1 MAEYDREAAVMN
13 IAWFTPYQ
21 QGSAIAKFSSLVVPA
36 LAARGHSITLFSSDR
51 QPPIEHRRLPE
62 GIELLHWSLFETAP
76 EVADA
81 YDLIVYN
88 VGDQPEYHFG
98 VLKLI
103 DRYTGV
109 CIFHDFYLVDL
120 FLGWCATEI
129 EKPLAHF
136 IVASIY
142 GEEIAKEFWAR
153 IGQPDFQNWAA
164 SHVPMT
170 EWVARKA
177 LAAVAHAPFYK
188 QRLAGSSAGPV
199 RVIPLA
205 SNAPANVVSIR
216 DKNGPVRILTVGVVN
231 PNKRVEAVINA
242 VAGSPALRSRCEYNI
257 VGRIEPSYR
266 AGLQSLIADL
276 GLQDAV
282 HVHGE
287 VSDFELHS
295 RFAEADV
302 LACLRWPALEG
313 ASGSCIEAMSYGK
326 AVIVTDTGFYSSIP
340 SDCVL
345 KVSLACEARELAQHL
360 EMIIIDVNERDALGK
375 RALDWARREYAPETY
390 AERIEPLLEAAAE
403 ERPSADALKQI
414 GLALRAMGVQHD
426 DPLVNRVG
434 SEFRTLFCEVPR
446 KESDALESR
455 RSAVSNR

>member
-1 MAEYDREAAVMN
+1 MN

-21 QGSAIAKFSSLVVPA
+21 RASAIAKFSSLVVPV
-36 LAARGHSITLFSSDR
+36 LAARGHSITLFSSDK

-81 YDLIVYN
+81 YDVIVYN
-88 VGDQPEYHFG
+88 VGDHPENHFG

-142 GEEIAKEFWAR
+142 GEQIAKEFWAR

-188 QRLAGSSAGPV
+188 QRLADSSAGPV

-205 SNAPANVVSIR
+205 YNAPANVVSIR
-216 DKNGPVRILTVGVVN
+216 DQNSPVRILTVGVVN

-242 VAGSPALRSRCEYNI
+242 VASSPALRSRCEYNI

-266 AGLQSLIADL
+266 AELQSLIAES
-276 GLQDAV
+276 GLEDAV

-287 VSDFELHS
+287 VSDFELHW
-295 RFAEADV
+295 RFVEADV

-313 ASGSCIEAMSYGK
+313 ASASCIEAMSYAK

-345 KVSLACEARELAQHL
+345 KVSLAREAQELAQHL
-360 EMIIIDVNERDALGK
+360 EMVVVDVNERNALGK
-375 RALDWARREYAPETY
+375 RAQDWAKREYAPEKY
-390 AERIEPLLEAAAE
+390 SERIEPLLEAAAE

-414 GLALRAMGVQHD
+414 GSTLRAMGVQHD
-426 DPLVNRVG
+426 DPIVSRVG
-434 SEFRTLFCEVPR
+434 SEFRTLFCEVTR
-446 KESDALESR
+446 KA
-455 RSAVSNR
+455 

>member
-1 MAEYDREAAVMN
+1 MN

-21 QGSAIAKFSSLVVPA
+21 QGSAIAKFSSLVVAA

-51 QPPIEHRRLPE
+51 LPPIDHRRPPE
-62 GIELLHWSLFETAP
+62 GIDLLHWSLFETAP
-76 EVADA
+76 ELADA
-81 YDLIVYN
+81 YDVIVYN
-88 VGDQPEYHFG
+88 VGDHPDNHFG

-120 FLGWCATEI
+120 FLGWSGTEI
-129 EKPLAHF
+129 EKPLAHL

-142 GEEIAKEFWAR
+142 GEEVAKEFWAR
-153 IGQPDFQNWAA
+153 EGQPDFQEWAA

-188 QRLAGSSAGPV
+188 QRLDDATAGPV
-199 RVIPLA
+199 TVIPLA
-205 SNAPANVVSIR
+205 SNAPANFMPIR
-216 DKNGPVRILTVGVVN
+216 VQNGPIRILTVGVIN
-231 PNKRVEAVINA
+231 PNKRVEAVIHA
-242 VAGSPALRSRCEYNI
+242 MAGSPALRSRCEYNI

-266 AGLQSLIADL
+266 VRLQSLIADS

-287 VSDFELHS
+287 VSDFDLHR
-295 RFAEADV
+295 RFVEADIV
-302 LACLRWPALEG
+302 ACLRWPALEG

-326 AVIVTDTGFYSSIP
+326 SIIVTDTGFYSSIP

-345 KVSLACEARELAQHL
+345 KVSLAREAQELAQHL
-360 EMIIIDVNERDALGK
+360 ERVAIDVDERDALGK
-375 RALDWARREYAPETY
+375 RALDWARREHTPEIY
-390 AERIEPLLEAAAE
+390 AERIESLLEAAAE
-403 ERPSADALKQI
+403 ERPAADVLKQI
-414 GLALRAMGVQHD
+414 GLTLRAMGVQHD
-426 DPLVNRVG
+426 DPIVSRVG
-434 SEFRTLFCEVPR
+434 SEFRTLFCGGGAEGV
-446 KESDALESR
+446 
-455 RSAVSNR
+455 N

>member
-1 MAEYDREAAVMN
+1 MN
-13 IAWFTPYQ
+13 IAWVTPYQ
-21 QGSAIAKFSSLVVPA
+21 RGSAIAKFSSLVVPA
-36 LAARGHSITLFSSDR
+36 LAARGHSITLFSSDK
-51 QPPIEHRRLPE
+51 QPPIEHRRIPQ
-62 GIELLHWSLFETAP
+62 GIDLLHWSLFETDP

-88 VGDQPEYHFG
+88 VGDHPEYHFG

-103 DRYTGV
+103 DRYSGV

-120 FLGWCATEI
+120 FRGWCATEI
-129 EKPLAHF
+129 ERPLAHS

-142 GEEIAKEFWAR
+142 GEEIAEEFWAR
-153 IGQPDFQNWAA
+153 ELQPDFQEWAA
-164 SHVPMT
+164 SHAPMT

-188 QRLAGSSAGPV
+188 QRLVDSSAGPV
-199 RVIPLA
+199 AVIPLA
-205 SNAPANVVSIR
+205 SNAPANIARIR
-216 DKNGPVRILTVGVVN
+216 HQNGPVRILSVGVVN

-242 VAGSPALRSRCEYNI
+242 VARSPALRGCCEYNI

-266 AGLQSLIADL
+266 TRLQSLIADL

-287 VSDFELHS
+287 VSDFELHW

-313 ASGSCIEAMSYGK
+313 ASGSCIEALSYGK

-345 KVSLACEARELAQHL
+345 KVSLARESQELAQHL
-360 EMIIIDVNERDALGK
+360 ERIIIDVNERDALGN

-403 ERPSADALKQI
+403 EKPSADALEQI
-414 GLALRAMGVQHD
+414 GLTLRAMGVRFD
-426 DPLVNRVG
+426 DPIVNRVG
-434 SEFRTLFCEVPR
+434 SEFRTLFCGVGAE
-446 KESDALESR
+446 EINAL
-455 RSAVSNR
+455 

>member
-1 MAEYDREAAVMN
+1 LAEHDRETAVVK

-21 QGSAIAKFSSLVVPA
+21 QGSAIAKFSSLVVTA
-36 LAARGHSITLFSSDR
+36 LAARDHSITLFSTDR
-51 QPPIEHRRLPE
+51 LPPIEHRRLPQC
-62 GIELLHWSLFETAP
+62 IELFHWSLFETVP
-76 EVADA
+76 EVAEA

-88 VGDQPEYHFG
+88 VGDHSEYHFG

-103 DRYTGV
+103 DRFTGV

-129 EKPLAHF
+129 EKPLADL

-142 GEEIAKEFWAR
+142 GQETAKEFR
-153 IGQPDFQNWAA
+153 TRTGQPDFQEWAV

-188 QRLAGSSAGPV
+188 QRLADSSAGPV
-199 RVIPLA
+199 TVIPLA
-205 SNAPANVVSIR
+205 WNAPANFVPIR
-216 DKNGPVRILTVGVVN
+216 DQNGPVRILTLGVVN
-231 PNKRVEAVINA
+231 PNKRVEAVIHA
-242 VAGSPALRSRCEYNI
+242 VAGSPVLRSRCEYNI
-257 VGRIEPSYR
+257 VGHIEPPYR
-266 AGLQSLIADL
+266 AKIESLIADL

-282 HVHGE
+282 FVHGE
-287 VSDFELHS
+287 VSDFELHW
-295 RFAEADV
+295 RLVEANV

-313 ASGSCIEAMSYGK
+313 ASASCIEAMSYGK

-345 KVSLACEARELAQHL
+345 KVSLAHEAQELAQHL
-360 EMIIIDVNERDALGK
+360 EMVVTDVNERGVLGK
-375 RALDWARREYAPETY
+375 RALDWARREYAPERY

-414 GLALRAMGVQHD
+414 GLTLRAMGVQHD
-426 DPLVNRVG
+426 DPIVSRVG
-434 SEFRTLFCEVPR
+434 SEFRTLFCAGPQ
-446 KESDALESR
+446 KS
-455 RSAVSNR
+455 

>member
-1 MAEYDREAAVMN
+1 MN

-21 QGSAIAKFSSLVVPA
+21 RSSAIAKFSSLVVPA
-36 LAARGHSITLFSSDR
+36 LAARGHSMTLFSSDK
-51 QPPIEHRRLPE
+51 QPLIEYRRVPN

-88 VGDQPEYHFG
+88 IGDHLEYHFG

-109 CIFHDFYLVDL
+109 CIFHDYYLVDL
-120 FLGWCATEI
+120 FLGWCAI
-129 EKPLAHF
+129 ESEKSFAHS
-136 IVASIY
+136 ILASIY
-142 GEEIAKEFWAR
+142 GEEVANEFWTR
-153 IGQPDFQNWAA
+153 IFQPDFQEWAA

-177 LAAVAHAPFYK
+177 LAAVAHAEFYK
-188 QRLAGSSAGPV
+188 KRLADSSAGPV
-199 RVIPLA
+199 TVIPLA
-205 SNAPANVVSIR
+205 SNAPANIAR
-216 DKNGPVRILTVGVVN
+216 IQGQNGRVRILTVGVVN

-242 VAGSPALRSRCEYNI
+242 VAGSSILRTRCQYNI

-266 AGLQSLIADL
+266 AKLESLIAES
-276 GLQDAV
+276 GLLDSV

-287 VSDFELHS
+287 VSDFELHW

-326 AVIVTDTGFYSSIP
+326 AIIVTDTGFYSSIP

-345 KVSLACEARELAQHL
+345 KVSLAREAEDLAQHL
-360 EMIIIDVNERDALGK
+360 AKVVVDVNERDALGK
-375 RALDWARREYAPETY
+375 RAMEWAKREYAPETY
-390 AERIEPLLEAAAE
+390 AERIEPLLEAAVE
-403 ERPSADALKQI
+403 ERPCADALKQI
-414 GLALRAMGVQHD
+414 GLTLRAMGMQHH
-426 DPLVNRVG
+426 DPIVTRIG
-434 SEFRTLFCEVPR
+434 SEFRTLFCQVAM
-446 KESDALESR
+446 KE
-455 RSAVSNR
+455 

>member
-1 MAEYDREAAVMN
+1 MK

-36 LAARGHSITLFSSDR
+36 LSARGHSISLFSSDKR
-51 QPPIEHRRLPE
+51 PPIEHRRVPE

-88 VGDQPEYHFG
+88 IGDHAEYHFG

-103 DRYTGV
+103 DRCTGV

-129 EKPLAHF
+129 EKPLAHC

-142 GEEIAKEFWAR
+142 GEEIAKEFWPR
-153 IGQPDFQNWAA
+153 QFQPDFQQWAA

-170 EWVARKA
+170 EWLARKA

-188 QRLAGSSAGPV
+188 QRLADSSAGPV
-199 RVIPLA
+199 IVIPLA
-205 SNAPANVVSIR
+205 YNAPANIAR
-216 DKNGPVRILTVGVVN
+216 IQDQNGRVRILSVGVVN
-231 PNKRVEAVINA
+231 PNKRVEAVIQA
-242 VAGSPALRSRCEYNI
+242 VAGSPALRNRCEYNI
-257 VGRIEPSYR
+257 VGPIEPSYR
-266 AGLQSLIADL
+266 AKLQSLIADS
-276 GLQDAV
+276 GLQDV
-282 HVHGE
+282 VLVHGE
-287 VSDFELHS
+287 VSDFELHW
-295 RFAEADV
+295 RFVEADV

-313 ASGSCIEAMSYGK
+313 ASASCIEAMSYGK
-326 AVIVTDTGFYSSIP
+326 AVIVIDTGFYSSIP

-345 KVSLACEARELAQHL
+345 KVSLAREAQELAQHL
-360 EMIIIDVNERDALGK
+360 EMVVVDVNERDALGK
-375 RALDWARREYAPETY
+375 RALDWAKREYAPETY

-403 ERPSADALKQI
+403 ERPSAEALKQI
-414 GLALRAMGVQHD
+414 GSTLRAMGMRHD
-426 DPLVNRVG
+426 DPIVSRVG
-434 SEFRTLFCEVPR
+434 SEFRTLFCEVPLAR
-446 KESDALESR
+446 KNHAEADF
-455 RSAVSNR
+455 

>member
-1 MAEYDREAAVMN
+1 MK

-36 LAARGHSITLFSSDR
+36 LAARGHSITLFSSDQ

-76 EVADA
+76 EIADA

-120 FLGWCATEI
+120 FFGWCATEI

-170 EWVARKA
+170 EWMARKA

-188 QRLAGSSAGPV
+188 KRLADSSAGPV
-199 RVIPLA
+199 TVIPLA
-205 SNAPANVVSIR
+205 YNAPANIAR
-216 DKNGPVRILTVGVVN
+216 IQDQNGPVRILSVGVVN

-266 AGLQSLIADL
+266 ARLQSLIADS
-276 GLQDAV
+276 GLQDEV

-287 VSDFELHS
+287 VSDFELHW
-295 RFAEADV
+295 RFAQADV

-326 AVIVTDTGFYSSIP
+326 AIIVIDTGFYSSIP

-345 KVSLACEARELAQHL
+345 KVSLARETEELAQHL
-360 EMIIIDVNERDALGK
+360 ERIVMDVDERDALGK
-375 RALDWARREYAPETY
+375 RALDFARREYAPEIY

-414 GLALRAMGVQHD
+414 GLALRAMGVQHN
-426 DPLVNRVG
+426 DPIVSRIG
-434 SEFRTLFCEVPR
+434 SEFRTLFCGKALAR
-446 KESDALESR
+446 KNHAEAEATR
-455 RSAVSNR
+455 

>member
-1 MAEYDREAAVMN
+1 MN

-21 QGSAIAKFSSLVVPA
+21 QGSAIAKFSSLVVAA

-51 QPPIEHRRLPE
+51 LPPIDHRRPPE
-62 GIELLHWSLFETAP
+62 GIDLLHWSLFETAP
-76 EVADA
+76 ELADA
-81 YDLIVYN
+81 YDVIVYN
-88 VGDQPEYHFG
+88 VGDHPDNHFG

-120 FLGWCATEI
+120 FLGWSGTEI
-129 EKPLAHF
+129 EKPLAHL

-153 IGQPDFQNWAA
+153 EGQPDFQEWAA

-188 QRLAGSSAGPV
+188 QRLADATAGPV
-199 RVIPLA
+199 TVIPLA
-205 SNAPANVVSIR
+205 SNAPANFMPIR
-216 DKNGPVRILTVGVVN
+216 VQNGPIRILTVGVIN
-231 PNKRVEAVINA
+231 PNKRVEAVIHA
-242 VAGSPALRSRCEYNI
+242 MAGSPALRSRCEYNI

-266 AGLQSLIADL
+266 VRLQSLIADS

-287 VSDFELHS
+287 VSDFDLHR
-295 RFAEADV
+295 RFVEADIV
-302 LACLRWPALEG
+302 ACLRWPALEG

-326 AVIVTDTGFYSSIP
+326 SIIVTDTGFYSSIP

-345 KVSLACEARELAQHL
+345 KVSLAREAQELAQHL
-360 EMIIIDVNERDALGK
+360 ERVAIDVDERDALGK
-375 RALDWARREYAPETY
+375 RALDWARREHTPEIY
-390 AERIEPLLEAAAE
+390 AERIESLLEAAAE
-403 ERPSADALKQI
+403 ERPAADVLKQI
-414 GLALRAMGVQHD
+414 GLTLRAMGVQHD
-426 DPLVNRVG
+426 DPIVSRVG
-434 SEFRTLFCEVPR
+434 SEFRTLFCGGGAEGV
-446 KESDALESR
+446 
-455 RSAVSNR
+455 N

>member
-36 LAARGHSITLFSSDR
+36 MAARGHSIKLFSSDK
-51 QPPIEHRRLPE
+51 QPPLEHRRIPE

-76 EVADA
+76 EIADA

-88 VGDQPEYHFG
+88 VGDHPEYHFG

-103 DRYTGV
+103 DRYSGV

-120 FLGWCATEI
+120 FRGWCATEI
-129 EKPLAHF
+129 EKPLAHS

-153 IGQPDFQNWAA
+153 ELQPDFQEWAA
-164 SHVPMT
+164 SHAPMT

-188 QRLAGSSAGPV
+188 HRLADSSAGPV
-199 RVIPLA
+199 TVIPLA
-205 SNAPANVVSIR
+205 SNAPTNMTRIR
-216 DKNGPVRILTVGVVN
+216 GQNGPVRILSVGVVN

-266 AGLQSLIADL
+266 AKLESLIADL

-287 VSDFELHS
+287 VSDFELHW

-302 LACLRWPALEG
+302 LTCLRWPALEG

-326 AVIVTDTGFYSSIP
+326 AIIVTNTGFYSSIP

-345 KVSLACEARELAQHL
+345 KVNQAREAQELAQHL
-360 EMIIIDVNERDALGK
+360 ERLIIDVNERDALGK
-375 RALDWARREYAPETY
+375 RALDWAKREYAPETY
-390 AERIEPLLEAAAE
+390 AERIEPLLESAAE
-403 ERPSADALKQI
+403 GKPSADALQQI
-414 GLALRAMGVQHD
+414 GLTLRAMGVRYN
-426 DPLVNRVG
+426 DPIVSRVG
-434 SEFRTLFCEVPR
+434 SEFRTLFCGVGVE
-446 KESDALESR
+446 EINAL
-455 RSAVSNR
+455 

>member
-1 MAEYDREAAVMN
+1 MN
-13 IAWFTPYQ
+13 IGWLTPYQ
-21 QGSAIAKFSSLVVPA
+21 QGSAIAKFSSLVVAA

-51 QPPIEHRRLPE
+51 LPPIEHRRLPE

-76 EVADA
+76 ELADA
-81 YDLIVYN
+81 YDVIVYN
-88 VGDQPEYHFG
+88 VGDHLDYHFG

-103 DRYTGV
+103 DSHTGV

-129 EKPLAHF
+129 EKPLAHV

-153 IGQPDFQNWAA
+153 EGQPDFQEWAA
-164 SHVPMT
+164 SRVPMT

-188 QRLAGSSAGPV
+188 QRLADSTAGPV
-199 RVIPLA
+199 TIIPLA
-205 SNAPANVVSIR
+205 SNAPANFMSIQVQ
-216 DKNGPVRILTVGVVN
+216 KGPVRILTVGVIN
-231 PNKRVEAVINA
+231 PNKRVEAVIHA
-242 VAGSPALRSRCEYNI
+242 MAGSPALRSRCEYNI
-257 VGRIEPSYR
+257 VGRIEPSYKVR
-266 AGLQSLIADL
+266 LESLIADS
-276 GLQDAV
+276 GLQHAV

-287 VSDFELHS
+287 VSDFELHW
-295 RFAEADV
+295 RFVEADI

-326 AVIVTDTGFYSSIP
+326 AIIVTDTGFYSSIP

-345 KVSLACEARELAQHL
+345 KVSPAREAQELAQYL
-360 EMIIIDVNERDALGK
+360 ERVAIDVDERGALGK
-375 RALDWARREYAPETY
+375 RALDWARREHAPETY

-403 ERPSADALKQI
+403 ERPSVDVLKQI
-414 GLALRAMGVQHD
+414 GLTLRAMGVQHD
-426 DPLVNRVG
+426 DPIVSRVG
-434 SEFRTLFCEVPR
+434 SEFRTLFCR
-446 KESDALESR
+446 GALKE
-455 RSAVSNR
+455 

>member
-1 MAEYDREAAVMN
+1 MN

-36 LAARGHSITLFSSDR
+36 LAARGHSITLFSSDK
-51 QPPIEHRRLPE
+51 QPLIEHRRLPE
-62 GIELLHWSLFETAP
+62 GIELLHWSLFETSP

-88 VGDQPEYHFG
+88 IGDHLEYHFG

-103 DRYTGV
+103 DRYPGV

-129 EKPLAHF
+129 EKPLRHC

-142 GEEIAKEFWAR
+142 GQEIAKEFWAR
-153 IGQPDFQNWAA
+153 TVQPDFQEWAA

-177 LAAVAHAPFYK
+177 LAAVAHAAFYQ
-188 QRLAGSSAGPV
+188 QRLADASAGPV
-199 RVIPLA
+199 TVIPLA
-205 SNAPANVVSIR
+205 SIAPAKIGR
-216 DKNGPVRILTVGVVN
+216 IMDQNGRVRILTVGVVN

-242 VAGSPALRSRCEYNI
+242 VAGSSMLRTRCEFNI
-257 VGRIEPSYR
+257 VGPIEPSYR
-266 AGLQSLIADL
+266 AKLESLIADS
-276 GLQDAV
+276 GLLDVV

-287 VSDFELHS
+287 VSDFELHW

-326 AVIVTDTGFYSSIP
+326 AIIVTDTGFYSSIP

-345 KVSLACEARELAQHL
+345 KVSFAREAQELAQHL
-360 EMIIIDVNERDALGK
+360 EMVVVDVNERVALGK
-375 RALDWARREYAPETY
+375 RALDWAKREHAPERY
-390 AERIEPLLEAAAE
+390 AERIESLLEAAAE

-414 GLALRAMGVQHD
+414 GLTLRALGVQHD
-426 DPLVNRVG
+426 DPIVSQVG
-434 SEFRTLFCEVPR
+434 SEFRTLFCGIAL
-446 KESDALESR
+446 KE
-455 RSAVSNR
+455 

>member
-1 MAEYDREAAVMN
+1 MN

-88 VGDQPEYHFG
+88 VGDHPEYHFG

-120 FLGWCATEI
+120 FRGWCATEI
-129 EKPLAHF
+129 EKSLAHS

-142 GEEIAKEFWAR
+142 GEEIAKELWAR
-153 IGQPDFQNWAA
+153 ELQPDFQEWAA

-188 QRLAGSSAGPV
+188 QRLADSSAGPV
-199 RVIPLA
+199 TVIPLA
-205 SNAPANVVSIR
+205 SNAPANIARIR
-216 DKNGPVRILTVGVVN
+216 DQDGPVRILTVGVVN

-266 AGLQSLIADL
+266 ARLQTLIADS
-276 GLQDAV
+276 GLQDKV
-282 HVHGE
+282 RVHGE
-287 VSDFELHS
+287 VSDFELHW
-295 RFAEADV
+295 RFAQADV

-326 AVIVTDTGFYSSIP
+326 AVIVIDTGFYSSIP

-345 KVSLACEARELAQHL
+345 KVSLAREAQDLAQHL
-360 EMIIIDVNERDALGK
+360 ERIIMDVDERDALGK
-375 RALDWARREYAPETY
+375 RALDLARREYAPEIY

-414 GLALRAMGVQHD
+414 GLILRAMGVQHD
-426 DPLVNRVG
+426 DPIVSRVG
-434 SEFRTLFCEVPR
+434 SEFRTLFCGVGVE
-446 KESDALESR
+446 EINAL
-455 RSAVSNR
+455 

>member
-1 MAEYDREAAVMN
+1 MK

-36 LAARGHSITLFSSDR
+36 LAARGHSITLFSADK
-51 QPPIEHRRLPE
+51 QPLIEHRRLPA

-88 VGDQPEYHFG
+88 VGDHREYHFG

-120 FLGWCATEI
+120 FLGWCETEI
-129 EKPLAHF
+129 ERPLAHC

-153 IGQPDFQNWAA
+153 AIQPDFQEWAA

-177 LAAVAHAPFYK
+177 LAAVAHAAFYK
-188 QRLAGSSAGPV
+188 QRLADSSAGPV
-199 RVIPLA
+199 TVIPLA
-205 SNAPANVVSIR
+205 SNAPANIARVQGQ
-216 DKNGPVRILTVGVVN
+216 NGRVRILTVGVVN

-242 VAGSPALRSRCEYNI
+242 IAGSSMLRTRCEYNI
-257 VGRIEPSYR
+257 VGSIEPSYR
-266 AGLQSLIADL
+266 AKLKSLIADS
-276 GLQDAV
+276 GLLDAV

-287 VSDFELHS
+287 VSDFELHW

-302 LACLRWPALEG
+302 LACLRSPALEG

-326 AVIVTDTGFYSSIP
+326 AIIVTDTGFYSSIP

-345 KVSLACEARELAQHL
+345 KVSLAREAQELTQHL
-360 EMIIIDVNERDALGK
+360 EMVVADVNERDALGK
-375 RALDWARREYAPETY
+375 RALDWAKREHAPETY
-390 AERIEPLLEAAAE
+390 AERIEPLLEAAAK
-403 ERPSADALKQI
+403 ERPSADALKRI
-414 GLALRAMGVQHD
+414 GLTLRAMGVQHD
-426 DPLVNRVG
+426 DPIVSRVG
-434 SEFRTLFCEVPR
+434 SEFRTLFYGVVLRE
-446 KESDALESR
+446 
-455 RSAVSNR
+455 